1 MSLRTVFVGA
11 CFGSGLEGEGPPE
24 SLIDYAAGL
33 AASQEAHLSVALG
46 VLDIVVRSAFT
57 AGLQQ
62 LVESFNREQREKA
75 QSFADQ
81 LTSRLNASGVV
92 SDIEVALGPYASVAP
107 RFVQLA
113 RLADVAIL
121 EPNNQA
127 FSLREGLLEEV
138 LCESG
143 RPVILVPKN
152 WSRRAGARRIL
163 VAWDGGAKSARAIGD
178 ALSLLEAAQEV
189 EIVSVSGDVN
199 PTKRLDG
206 AEIAPHLAR
215 HCRSVTVTPL
225 SSSEGGDI
233 PASLAAHARLTG
245 ADLMVMGAY
254 GRAKI
259 SELLLGG
266 VTRSMILEPPIP
278 VFMSY

>member
-1 MSLRTVFVGA
+1 MPQSAGAVVMSLRTVFVGA

-107 RFVQLA
+107 RFVHWRGSQMS
-113 RLADVAIL
+113 RY
-121 EPNNQA
+121 
-127 FSLREGLLEEV
+127 
-138 LCESG
+138 
-143 RPVILVPKN
+143 
-152 WSRRAGARRIL
+152 WSRTIRPSRFARGSWKRF
-163 VAWDGGAKSARAIGD
+163 SA
-178 ALSLLEAAQEV
+178 
-189 EIVSVSGDVN
+189 N
-199 PTKRLDG
+199 PAVL
-206 AEIAPHLAR
+206 
-215 HCRSVTVTPL
+215 
-225 SSSEGGDI
+225 
-233 PASLAAHARLTG
+233 
-245 ADLMVMGAY
+245 
-254 GRAKI
+254 
-259 SELLLGG
+259 
-266 VTRSMILEPPIP
+266 
-278 VFMSY
+278 

>member
-1 MSLRTVFVGA
+1 M
-11 CFGSGLEGEGPPE
+11 
-24 SLIDYAAGL
+24 
-33 AASQEAHLSVALG
+33 
-46 VLDIVVRSAFT
+46 
-57 AGLQQ
+57 
-62 LVESFNREQREKA
+62 
-75 QSFADQ
+75 
-81 LTSRLNASGVV
+81 
-92 SDIEVALGPYASVAP
+92 
-107 RFVQLA
+107 
-113 RLADVAIL
+113 
-121 EPNNQA
+121 
-127 FSLREGLLEEV
+127 EEV